1 MQDPAQS
8 YGDCSSRP
16 QATRRLAIITALEA
30 LAATTM
36 QGCTIRIGRG
46 RPAAA
51 LPRAPEPAEVPA
63 AATATPGAAAEGPRP
78 VAGSND
84 EAVRQASHI
93 VPLPKPG
100 GLPAVRRL
108 PPERIIIPT
117 IGVDAKVV
125 ALGVRT
131 NARGELEWETAA
143 FAVGHHAGSANP
155 GEGGNIV
162 LSGHISSL
170 NEGAVFKRLP
180 ELQHGH
186 GVILMTAT
194 QSYLY
199 QVESTRVVLP
209 QEVSVMDPTDRE
221 QVTLITCVPDGVYTH
236 RLIVTAPRLM

>member
-1 MQDPAQS
+1 MQEPALQ
-8 YGDCSSRP
+8 DSSGSRRTS
-16 QATRRLAIITALEA
+16 ATRRLAITAALEA
-30 LAATTM
+30 LAAMAVTS
-36 QGCTIRIGRG
+36 CTIRIRREGQ
-46 RPAAA
+46 AAA
-51 LPRAPEPAEVPA
+51 LPRARELLEIPA
-63 AATATPGAAAEGPRP
+63 AATATPATSAADARPAPGAG
-78 VAGSND
+78 D
-84 EAVRQASHI
+84 EAVRQASHV

-162 LSGHISSL
+162 LSGHISSV

-180 ELQHGH
+180 ELRPGH
-186 GVILMTAT
+186 GVILMTAS

-236 RLIVTAPRLM
+236 RLIVAAPRLA

>member
-1 MQDPAQS
+1 M
-8 YGDCSSRP
+8 
-16 QATRRLAIITALEA
+16 AI
-30 LAATTM
+30 AA
-36 QGCTIRIGRG
+36 CTIRIRRE
-46 RPAAA
+46 RPVQ
-51 LPRAPEPAEVPA
+51 LPARVPDAIEAGPAPG
-63 AATATPGAAAEGPRP
+63 ATATAQPAGTAPASAPG
-78 VAGSND
+78 D
-84 EAVRQASHI
+84 EAVRQAARV
-93 VPLPKPG
+93 VPLPRPG

-125 ALGVRT
+125 ALNVRT

-162 LSGHISSL
+162 LSGHISSI

-180 ELQHGH
+180 ELQPGH
-186 GVILMTAT
+186 GVILLTAA
-194 QSYLY
+194 QPYLY
-199 QVESTRVVLP
+199 RVESTRVVLP

-236 RLIVTAPRLM
+236 RLIVTAVRVQ

>member
-1 MQDPAQS
+1 M
-8 YGDCSSRP
+8 
-16 QATRRLAIITALEA
+16 
-30 LAATTM
+30 
-36 QGCTIRIGRG
+36 
-46 RPAAA
+46 
-51 LPRAPEPAEVPA
+51 
-63 AATATPGAAAEGPRP
+63 AATATPAAMAAGARP
-78 VAGSND
+78 AAGSSD
-84 EAVRQASHI
+84 EAVRQASHV
-93 VPLPKPG
+93 VPLPRPG

-117 IGVDAKVV
+117 IEVDAKVV
-125 ALGVRT
+125 ALGVRA

-162 LSGHISSL
+162 LSGHISSV

-180 ELQHGH
+180 ELRPGH
-186 GVILMTAT
+186 GVILMTAS

-199 QVESTRVVLP
+199 QVESTQVVLP

-236 RLIVTAPRLM
+236 RLVVIAPRLT